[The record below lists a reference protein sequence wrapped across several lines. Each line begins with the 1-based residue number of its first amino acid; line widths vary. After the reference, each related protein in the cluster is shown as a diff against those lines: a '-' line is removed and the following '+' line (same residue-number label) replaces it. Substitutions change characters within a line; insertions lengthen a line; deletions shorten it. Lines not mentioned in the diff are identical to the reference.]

1 MPTDPYTPPASSPWD
16 TDAPQEKIWQTTT
29 SAREIVKGWEKRRLY
44 FNGILLLPGIGI
56 LLTLGVP
63 ASEFIGA
70 ALTFG
75 IMGNIAFCLGPL
87 TELYACAITSKPEQP
102 KLRNILFG
110 LGLGG
115 SLILFLFIYLGVTA

>member
-1 MPTDPYTPPASSPWD
+1 MNPYTPPTSSAWD
-16 TDAPQEKIWQTTT
+16 TDAPQEKIWQSIS

-44 FNGILLLPGIGI
+44 FNAILLLPGIGI

-63 ASEFIGA
+63 ASGFIGA

-87 TELYACAITSKPEQP
+87 TELYACAITSKPEHP